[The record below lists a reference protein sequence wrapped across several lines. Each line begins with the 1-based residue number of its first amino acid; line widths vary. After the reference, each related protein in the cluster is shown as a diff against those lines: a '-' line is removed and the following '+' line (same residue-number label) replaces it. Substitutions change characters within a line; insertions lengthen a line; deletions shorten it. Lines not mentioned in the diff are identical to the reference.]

1 LALSAVRH
9 HIRDCFGCGFA
20 ARVFDSGFRPQ
31 SSSPSS
37 NSTRRNST
45 RSAEFIHLAQSA
57 VFTAVGRALP
67 HVLAKARQHQE
78 TA

>member
-1 LALSAVRH
+1 LALSVVRH
-9 HIRDCFGCGFA
+9 HIRDCLGCDFVALAFG
-20 ARVFDSGFRPQ
+20 SGFRPQ
-31 SSSPSS
+31 SRSPSS